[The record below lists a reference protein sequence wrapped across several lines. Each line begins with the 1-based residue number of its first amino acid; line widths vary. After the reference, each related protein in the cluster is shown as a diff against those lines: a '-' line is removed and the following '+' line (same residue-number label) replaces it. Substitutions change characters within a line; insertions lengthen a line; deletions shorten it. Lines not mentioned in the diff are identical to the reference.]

1 MTTYWH
7 QHPETVDRL
16 AAEYALGTLA
26 APARRRMEAL
36 MTQRRDIA
44 QAVGSWH
51 ERLGGVLAAQPPLPV
66 DPGAWHRLESRLF
79 GEPRKATQTSA
90 WWSRWLSQVVRRAAP
105 RTTAPPRGAWRSQGW
120 GRSVIPAGT
129 LAIGLLL
136 GSVLGPL
143 WEASRSTTQLP
154 ESYVG
159 VLANA
164 DGKPGLIVSSLR
176 KGLTVDL
183 KQLSPVEVPEGK
195 TLYLWTIDKDGQVHA
210 VAAIP
215 GGAFVSAPLSQ
226 PAEEAFFPAV
236 ELAVSIET
244 AGAAPPQPTG
254 PFVYRGLCG
263 KLWKLPAN

>member
-1 MTTYWH
+1 MKTYWH

-26 APARRRMEAL
+26 APARRRMETL

-44 QAVGSWH
+44 QAVGPWH

-66 DPGAWHRLESRLF
+66 DPGAWHRLETRLF
-79 GEPRKATQTSA
+79 GEPRKATQTTA
-90 WWSRWLSQVVRRAAP
+90 WWSRWLSP
-105 RTTAPPRGAWRSQGW
+105 
-120 GRSVIPAGT
+120 IPAGT
-129 LAIGLLL
+129 LALGLLL

-164 DGKPGLIVSSLR
+164 DGQPGLIVSSLR

-195 TLYLWTIDKDGQVHA
+195 TLYLWTIDKGGQVHA

>member
-1 MTTYWH
+1 MKTYWH
-7 QHPETVDRL
+7 QHPETIDRL

-36 MTQRRDIA
+36 MPQRHDIA
-44 QAVGSWH
+44 QAVWSWH
-51 ERLGGVLAAQPPLPV
+51 ERLGGVLAAQKPLPV
-66 DPGAWHRLESRLF
+66 DPGGWQRLESRLF
-79 GEPRKATQTSA
+79 GDTHPTKPKPA
-90 WWSRWLSQVVRRAAP
+90 WWSRWLSP
-105 RTTAPPRGAWRSQGW
+105 
-120 GRSVIPAGT
+120 IPAGA
-129 LAIGLLL
+129 LAMGLLL

-143 WEASRSTTQLP
+143 WEASRSSAQLP

-164 DGKPGLIVSSLR
+164 EGKPGLIVSSLR

-183 KQLSPVEVPEGK
+183 KQLSPVTVPEGR
-195 TLYLWTIDKDGQVHA
+195 TLYLWTIDKAGQVQG
-210 VAAIP
+210 VSAIP
-215 GGAFVSAPLSQ
+215 GGAFVSAPLSR
-226 PAEEAFFPAV
+226 PAEDTFFPAV

-244 AGAAPPQPTG
+244 VGAAPPQPTG